1 MFGQFT
7 HLVADASGWAYA
19 VLVMFALLD
28 ALLPVVPSEASV
40 ITAGVVAAGGDLS
53 LPLVIAAAAAGAF
66 LGDNAAYLLGR
77 RLGPAARRRWFRGK
91 KAKRRLAW
99 TDRQL
104 ATRGSEL
111 IAVGRFIP
119 GGRTMVTLSAG
130 SIGYPWQRFAI
141 ADAAAALGWASYA
154 ALVGYVGGRTLEREP
169 WKGLVLAFGVAAV
182 AAATV
187 ETVRWVRRRRC
198 AQRGSS

>member
-19 VLVMFALLD
+19 VLVVFALFD

-40 ITAGVVAAGGDLS
+40 ITAGVVAAGGNLS
-53 LPLVIAAAAAGAF
+53 LPLVIVAAATGAF
-66 LGDNAAYLLGR
+66 VGDNVAYLLGR
-77 RLGPAARRRWFRGK
+77 RLGPAARRRWFRGE
-91 KAKRRLAW
+91 KAQRRLAW

-130 SIGYPWQRFAI
+130 SIGYPWKRFAI
-141 ADAAAALGWASYA
+141 ADAAAACGWASYA
-154 ALVGYVGGRTLEREP
+154 ALVGYVGGRTFEREP

-187 ETVRWVRRRRC
+187 ETVRWVRRRR
-198 AQRGSS
+198 RTRHGSS

>member
-19 VLVMFALLD
+19 VLVVFALFD

-40 ITAGVVAAGGDLS
+40 ITAGVVAAGGKLS
-53 LPLVIAAAAAGAF
+53 LPLVIVAAATGAF
-66 LGDNAAYLLGR
+66 VGDNVAYLLGR
-77 RLGPAARRRWFRGK
+77 RLGPAARRRWFRGE
-91 KAKRRLAW
+91 KAQRRLAW

-130 SIGYPWQRFAI
+130 SVGYPWRRFAI
-141 ADAAAALGWASYA
+141 ADAGAALGWALYA
-154 ALVGYVGGRTLEREP
+154 ALVGYVGGRAFEREP
-169 WKGLVLAFGVAAV
+169 WKGLILAFGVAAV

-187 ETVRWVRRRRC
+187 ETARWVRRRRR
-198 AQRGSS
+198 AQGGSG